1 MSEKIRLRLI
11 DLFILVLAGIL
22 LYFLLKYAFFLI
34 FPIFLSFL
42 FSEGIRKSLDRLT
55 PLTPIVKRILTVLV
69 LLIFFS
75 LLSLVT
81 VLLAERILHYA
92 AKCTEFLSENMEDI
106 SHFCKEKT
114 VMIKN
119 NLSDFLHT
127 DLTDHF
133 SFHLPDIFGRWL
145 QKIIEHL
152 PKWIGAFV
160 SFIPRFFISSIIFFV
175 SCYYFSCDWER
186 ISAFFS
192 KKIKKERREQLANLK
207 KQFFLSLRGYTKA
220 YFLLF
225 LLSFSQLFFG
235 LVLLRIRG
243 AFSIAFT
250 IALIDLLPV
259 LGCGTV
265 LIPWALVSLLSGNY
279 SLGIWLLIL
288 YLVTLVIRQIAEPK
302 ILGSSIGLHPLISLL
317 LVIIGLRFF
326 GLCGMILFPLCA
338 SCLFQANKMNTEKEK
353 GL

>member
-1 MSEKIRLRLI
+1 MTEKVRLRLI
-11 DLFILVLAGIL
+11 DLFILVLTGIL
-22 LYFLLKYAFFLI
+22 LYFVIKYAFFLI
-34 FPIFLSFL
+34 FPIFLAFL
-42 FSEGIRKSLDRLT
+42 FSEGIRKSLARLT
-55 PLTPIVKRILTVLV
+55 PLSPIAKRILTVLV

-81 VLLAERILHYA
+81 VLLAERILHYT
-92 AKCTEFLSENMEDI
+92 AKFTEFLSENMEGI
-106 SHFCKEKT
+106 SHFCKEKS
-114 VMIKN
+114 VMIRN

-127 DLTDHF
+127 DLSDQFT
-133 SFHLPDIFGRWL
+133 FHLPDIFGRWL
-145 QKIIEHL
+145 QKIIENL
-152 PKWIGAFV
+152 PKWIGIFMG
-160 SFIPRFFISSIIFFV
+160 FIPRFFISSIIFFV

-186 ISAFFS
+186 ISSFFS
-192 KKIKKERREQLANLK
+192 KKINKEKREWFTNLK

-220 YFLLF
+220 YLLLF
-225 LLSFSQLFFG
+225 LLSFSQLFLG

-265 LIPWALVSLLSGNY
+265 LIPWALISLLSGNI
-279 SLGIWLLIL
+279 SLGIWLLVL
-288 YLVTLVIRQIAEPK
+288 YLATLITRQFAEPK

-326 GLCGMILFPLCA
+326 GLFGMILFPLSA
-338 SCLFQANKMNTEKEK
+338 SCLLQAKQIK
-353 GL
+353 